1 MDYIN
6 DFLFGVFP
14 YICMAVFFL
23 GSWARFDRSQ
33 YTWRAQS
40 SQLLRRKQLIW
51 GSILFHLG
59 ILGLFFGHF
68 FGLLTPPEI
77 YHALGLSVK
86 AKQLLAIVAGGVL
99 ATICLVGMTLLI
111 HRRLFDRR
119 IRLTSKPTDIFILL
133 FIYAQLILG
142 IVGIPVSLANA
153 DGSYMLRSEE
163 HTSELQSLMRISYAV

>member
-1 MDYIN
+1 MIRRPPRSTRTDT
-6 DFLFGVFP
+6 LFP
-14 YICMAVFFL
+14 YTTLF
-23 GSWARFDRSQ
+23 RS
-33 YTWRAQS
+33 
-40 SQLLRRKQLIW
+40 RRKQLIW

-133 FIYAQLILG
+133 FIYA
-142 IVGIPVSLANA
+142 S
-153 DGSYMLRSEE
+153 SEE
-163 HTSELQSLMRISYAV
+163 RRVGQECVSTGRI

>member
-6 DFLFGVFP
+6 DFLFGGFP

-86 AKQLLAIVAGGVL
+86 AKQLLAIVAGGGL
-99 ATICLVGMTLLI
+99 AT
-111 HRRLFDRR
+111 R
-119 IRLTSKPTDIFILL
+119 P
-133 FIYAQLILG
+133 
-142 IVGIPVSLANA
+142 
-153 DGSYMLRSEE
+153 EE
-163 HTSELQSLMRISYAV
+163 HTSGIQ